1 MRGECVFVCMFVHAF
16 LMSYDDDDDDGGR
29 AQNINQNFLVK
40 RSTKKLY

>member
-16 LMSYDDDDDDGGR
+16 LMSYDDDDDGGR